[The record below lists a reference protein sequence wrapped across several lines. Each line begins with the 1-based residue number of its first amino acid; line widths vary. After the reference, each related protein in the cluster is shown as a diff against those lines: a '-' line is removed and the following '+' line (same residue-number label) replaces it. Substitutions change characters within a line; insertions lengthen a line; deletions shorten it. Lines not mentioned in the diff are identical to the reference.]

1 MKLKAAKQNNFQ
13 LKHLCLPDGLGP
25 NVTENAF
32 ISDAVARDGFDMN
45 EKKIQLFCIL
55 IVICQIVY

>member
-1 MKLKAAKQNNFQ
+1 MKLKAPKQNNFQ

-45 EKKIQLFCIL
+45 EKKSQNFAFSK
-55 IVICQIVY
+55 